1 MFNYQLHQPGIR
13 DSRKPTRMVF
23 TSSTFFGDF
32 SFCSPTYLGMIPRIL
47 SMIPGVRSN
56 INPRLINPMVVYLE
70 DTIISQVLLFGGTTM
85 INEPGFVNPG
95 LTWGCCFFCWNLGM
109 VVALKPLGLLPQNSN
124 VLRETVEPLAA
135 QLQAFR
141 NLGDTKVET
150 YYIIM
155 MNYVDQHC
163 FPSVSL
169 YYNDH
174 LPSGNSTIAIENGH
188 WNSGFDHWK
197 WWIFP

>member
-1 MFNYQLHQPGIR
+1 
-13 DSRKPTRMVF
+13 
-23 TSSTFFGDF
+23 
-32 SFCSPTYLGMIPRIL
+32 
-47 SMIPGVRSN
+47 
-56 INPRLINPMVVYLE
+56 
-70 DTIISQVLLFGGTTM
+70 
-85 INEPGFVNPG
+85 
-95 LTWGCCFFCWNLGM
+95 M

-188 WNSGFDHWK
+188 
-197 WWIFP
+197 